1 MTLGT
6 FFIRAVIIHEMPKS
20 LKGAP
25 SVPTLS
31 EAPSVLDDRNRNHFR
46 ERIART
52 LTEAAFQIE
61 YDPSS
66 ASPVPQLI
74 LDYFARPGNED
85 AFVDISKQMAA
96 HLHSLHTGATS
107 PGLLAVIEA
116 VEGSSAGGGRKLVLL
131 KLEKES
137 GVEVTPTRTPDGRQ
151 TFSVQVLETT
161 LNEKTRVFKAAIFD
175 AASTLADIGGKASDN
190 QRSAQ
195 FGEEI
200 SNYFLS
206 FLGCRH
212 REDPARATAAFVDR
226 VQQFVNTVVPQD
238 NRAALQT
245 AMLAELAS
253 EDRFIDPVRFAD
265 RYLPSG
271 IRDDFLQPFIAPDG
285 SSAPI
290 EKDDALIDETL
301 AKVVYVFENGLV
313 LTGPATA
320 MQDDVLQDV
329 TQDSWTIRSKR
340 TTVTA
345 KAPFRRGKS

>member
-6 FFIRAVIIHEMPKS
+6 FFIRTVIIHEMPRSSKAS
-20 LKGAP
+20 P
-25 SVPTLS
+25 SSPTLS

-66 ASPVPQLI
+66 DSPVPALI
-74 LDYFARPGNED
+74 IDYFSKLGDEAT
-85 AFVDISKQMAA
+85 FVDISKQMAL

-116 VEGSSAGGGRKLVLL
+116 VEGSGTGGGRKLVLL

-137 GVEVTPTRTPDGRQ
+137 GVEVTPTQTPDGRA

-161 LNEKTRVFKAAIFD
+161 LNEKTRVFKAAMFD
-175 AASTLADIGGKASDN
+175 ASLAFADIRGKASDN

-200 SNYFLS
+200 SSYFMS

-212 REDPARATAAFVDR
+212 RQDPARATAEFVDR
-226 VQQFVNTVVPQD
+226 VQQFVNTVVTAD

-253 EDRFIDPVRFAD
+253 EDRFIDPVQFAD
-265 RYLPSG
+265 RYLPSDM
-271 IRDDFLQPFIAPDG
+271 RDDFLQPFVAPDG

-290 EKDDALIDETL
+290 EKDDSLIDEAL
-301 AKVVYVFENGLV
+301 AKVVYLFENGLV
-313 LTGPATA
+313 LTGPAA
-320 MQDDVLQDV
+320 AIQDDVSEEGQD
-329 TQDSWTIRSKR
+329 TWTIRSRR

-345 KAPFRRGKS
+345 KAPFRRAKP

>member
-1 MTLGT
+1 M
-6 FFIRAVIIHEMPKS
+6 
-20 LKGAP
+20 
-25 SVPTLS
+25 
-31 EAPSVLDDRNRNHFR
+31 LDDRNRNHFR
-46 ERIART
+46 ERIVRT

-66 ASPVPQLI
+66 SSPVPQLI
-74 LDYFARPGNED
+74 LDYFESSSD
-85 AFVDISKQMAA
+85 EQTFVDISKTMAL

-116 VEGSSAGGGRKLVLL
+116 VEGSSSGGGRKLVLL

-137 GVEVTPTRTPDGRQ
+137 GVEVTPTQTSDGRA

-161 LNEKTRVFKAAIFD
+161 LNEKTRVFKAAMFD
-175 AASTLADIGGKASDN
+175 AASTLSDIKGKASDN

-195 FGEEI
+195 FGDEI
-200 SNYFLS
+200 SGYFLK

-212 REDPARATAAFVDR
+212 QQDPARATAEFVDR
-226 VQQFVNTVVPQD
+226 VLQFVN
-238 NRAALQT
+238 RALPADSRVALQT

-253 EDRFIDPVRFAD
+253 EDRFIDPVHFAD
-265 RYLPSG
+265 RYLPSEA
-271 IRDDFLQPFIAPDG
+271 RDEFLEPFLAPDG

-313 LTGPATA
+313 LTGPASA
-320 MQDDVLQDV
+320 IQSDVVHDPAQG
-329 TQDSWTIRSKR
+329 SWIIKSER
-340 TTVTA
+340 TKVTA
-345 KAPFRRGKS
+345 KPPFRRAKS